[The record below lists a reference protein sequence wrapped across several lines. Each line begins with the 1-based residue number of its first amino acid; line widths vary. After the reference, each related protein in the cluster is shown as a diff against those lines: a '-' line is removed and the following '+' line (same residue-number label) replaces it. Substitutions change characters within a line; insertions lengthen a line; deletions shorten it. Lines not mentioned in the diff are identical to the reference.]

1 MVTGNVI
8 KEKTEYSWYNDK
20 KCNFEIH
27 TKDALA
33 MSI

>member
-8 KEKTEYSWYNDK
+8 KEKTECSWYNNK

-33 MSI
+33 ISI